1 MHQTTRY
8 QLGKGAPQDYPIVGC
23 RAALF
28 LRNLA
33 VDQDF
38 ARAVR
43 SSWRLA
49 ASGIGRLAAV
59 LSPVTG

>member
-1 MHQTTRY
+1 M
-8 QLGKGAPQDYPIVGC
+8 QDYPIDGC

-28 LRNLA
+28 LLNLA

-49 ASGIGRLAAV
+49 ASGIRRLAVA
-59 LSPVTG
+59 LSAVTG